1 MHAVGGVRGVAAVAA
16 AGGDD
21 AHGRL
26 GAEHGADLDRGGLRA
41 EKASVGEV
49 EGVLRVAGR
58 MVRGGVQGVEVVPDG
73 LEFGSGDGDEAHAAE
88 DGAAGVDGLADRV
101 LAPEGPH
108 AAGKRDVDRGRV
120 LGFLLVDAGVC
131 LVERGLDALFCLV
144 ERHARGALVFGGQ
157 FAHHRAEGG
166 NGAVAAQR
174 AVLDGL
180 DVGRSRGCGQS
191 RFRIGSDCLKLLQQ
205 FFQHVEN
212 SLKDTWKKEKRG
224 PAGRRQP
231 ANHR

>member
-1 MHAVGGVRGVAAVAA
+1 
-16 AGGDD
+16 
-21 AHGRL
+21 
-26 GAEHGADLDRGGLRA
+26 
-41 EKASVGEV
+41 
-49 EGVLRVAGR
+49 

-73 LEFGSGDGDEAHAAE
+73 LEFGAGDGDEAHAAE

-101 LAPEGPH
+101 LASEGPH
-108 AAGKRDVDRGRV
+108 AAGQRDVDGGRI
-120 LGFLLVDAGVC
+120 LGLFRVDAGVS
-131 LVERGLDALFCLV
+131 LVECGLDALFGLV
-144 ERHARGALVFGGQ
+144 ERHAGGALVFGRQ
-157 FAHHRAEGG
+157 FSHHRAEGG

-174 AVLDGL
+174 AVFDGL

-191 RFRIGSDCLKLLQQ
+191 GFRVGRDGLKLLQQ

-224 PAGRRQP
+224 SAGRRQP